1 MSTIAR
7 RVAASPV
14 RTASEAWRF
23 ITELLSKPGSDGR
36 SELVAVTGIACSLL
50 ADECF
55 KGAPAVVTGSGPQ
68 VRVYCIY
75 DEDAIDGTNV
85 NENALSFDATA
96 GDWKMSLP
104 CREEDLDWVTASLK
118 KKSSR
123 ITARDMDG
131 DGGAADDRAASLNQV
146 EVNVEGF
153 LNS

>member
-23 ITELLSKPGSDGR
+23 ITELLSKPDSDGR
-36 SELVAVTGIACSLL
+36 LELVAVTGIACSLI

-75 DEDAIDGTNV
+75 DEDAIDGTKV
-85 NENALSFDATA
+85 NENALSFVATD

-131 DGGAADDRAASLNQV
+131 DGGAADDRTASLNQV

>member
-23 ITELLSKPGSDGR
+23 ITELLSKPDSNGR
-36 SELVAVTGIACSLL
+36 AELVAVTGIACSLI

-55 KGAPAVVTGSGPQ
+55 KGAPAVVTDSGPQ
-68 VRVYCIY
+68 VRVYCVY

-85 NENALSFDATA
+85 NENALSFHATE

-104 CREEDLDWVTASLK
+104 CREEDLDWVAASLK

>member
-23 ITELLSKPGSDGR
+23 ITELLSKPDTDGSD
-36 SELVAVTGIACSLL
+36 ELIAVTGIACSLI

-75 DEDAIDGTNV
+75 DEDAIDGTNI
-85 NENALSFDATA
+85 NENALSFDTTE

-104 CREEDLDWVTASLK
+104 CREEDLDWVTASLQ

-131 DGGAADDRAASLNQV
+131 DGRAADDRSASLKQV
-146 EVNVEGF
+146 EVDVEGF